1 VVDTMNRRT
10 GRPVAVV
17 TGASRGLGFLLAR
30 EFRRQGYDLVICA
43 RSEDGLDA
51 ARVDLDPTGTHVVAV
66 RADVSVRSEAERV
79 IAAAMERFDRLDV
92 LVNNAGVIQVGPVV
106 TMTAQQFE
114 DALGSMLWGAV
125 HTSLAAI
132 PVMRALGGGRIATIT
147 SVGGK
152 LPAPHLLPYTTAKF
166 AATGFSEGL
175 RVELAK
181 YGISVTTVVP
191 GLMRTGSPRNALFTG
206 SRSAEYRWFT
216 LGDSLPLLSMDAERA
231 ARVIV
236 SGVLR
241 GRAEMVLTAA
251 AKLGVLVHG
260 VAPGLFM
267 KVAALADRLL
277 PMGED
282 GAPPT
287 PGHREE
293 AGQPAWF
300 RFATRLTSAAA
311 RRFHEHD
318 DVTGTFRESE
328 PHREVHRVE

>member
-1 VVDTMNRRT
+1 
-10 GRPVAVV
+10 VAVV

-30 EFRRQGYDLVICA
+30 QLARQGHDLVICA

-51 ARVDLDPTGTHVVAV
+51 ARIDLERTGAQVVTV
-66 RADVSVRSEAERV
+66 CADVSVRSDAERV
-79 IAAAMERFDRLDV
+79 VAAAVERFDRLDV
-92 LVNNAGVIQVGPVV
+92 LVNNAGVIQVGPAV
-106 TMTAQQFE
+106 TMAAEQFE
-114 DALGSMLWGAV
+114 DALGAMLWGPV
-125 HTSLAAI
+125 HTCLAAI
-132 PVMRALGGGRIATIT
+132 PVMRARGGGRIAVI
-147 SVGGK
+147 SSIGGK

-191 GLMRTGSPRNALFTG
+191 GLMRTGSPGNALFTG

-231 ARVIV
+231 AREIV

-241 GRAEMVLTAA
+241 GRAEMVLTVV

-282 GAPPT
+282 GGPPT
-287 PGHREE
+287 PGHRE
-293 AGQPAWF
+293 AARQPAWF
-300 RFATRLTSAAA
+300 RLATRLTSAAA
-311 RRFHEHD
+311 RRFHEEE
-318 DVTGTFRESE
+318 DVTMAVSPSDR
-328 PHREVHRVE
+328 HREVHRVE